1 MCIFCTSFMEK
12 ENSLNWYVVKTR
24 SRAEVKVAERIDSKG
39 LHVYLPLQR
48 TIRQWSD
55 RKKKVDVPLI
65 SNTLL
70 LE

>member
-1 MCIFCTSFMEK
+1 MEK

-55 RKKKVDVPLI
+55 RKRK
-65 SNTLL
+65 STSH
-70 LE
+70 